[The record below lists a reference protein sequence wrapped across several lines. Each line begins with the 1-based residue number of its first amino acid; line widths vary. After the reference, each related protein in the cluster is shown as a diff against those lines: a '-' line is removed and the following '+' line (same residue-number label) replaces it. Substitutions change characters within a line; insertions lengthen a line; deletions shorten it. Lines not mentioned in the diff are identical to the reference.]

1 MIINKNLL
9 QVGQC
14 PGFISQFAKANKKNM
29 TPVKIVKTAM
39 LNILLF
45 ILFELNSK

>member
-29 TPVKIVKTAM
+29 TPVKTIKTAM

-45 ILFELNSK
+45 ILF

>member
-1 MIINKNLL
+1 
-9 QVGQC
+9 
-14 PGFISQFAKANKKNM
+14 M